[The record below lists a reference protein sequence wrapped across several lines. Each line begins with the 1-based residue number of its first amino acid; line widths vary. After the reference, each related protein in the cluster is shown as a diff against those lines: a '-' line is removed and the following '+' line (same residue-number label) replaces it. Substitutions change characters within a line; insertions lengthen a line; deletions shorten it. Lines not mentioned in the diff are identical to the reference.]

1 MEDFTRFF
9 MGEALENLTVNGWKW
24 LWGMSPS
31 HFSEAAK
38 TSDDIILE
46 EITRSLVEVRSI
58 IVKIQGAVEGVR
70 LVTQEIEAQYHL
82 KGEYQKELIEI
93 SLESDRKG
101 DILAARSAMSQAIQ
115 LERFRS
121 ELKKRLEISQ
131 DRLITI
137 QEIYIQKSDDL
148 SLLEIDIK
156 MIRTQGEVN
165 TSISLDQSPDL
176 MVFKEKFENVRTEI
190 EDRYH
195 QIQIEIQLSHSSN
208 YELGKTLNTDD
219 IDERIKELR
228 NIENH
233 PKNSGN

>member
-9 MGEALENLTVNGWKW
+9 MGEALGNLTVNGWKW

-31 HFSEAAK
+31 HSPATAK

-58 IVKIQGAVEGVR
+58 IVKIQSAVDRVR
-70 LVTQEIEAQYHL
+70 LVTQEIEDQYHL
-82 KGEYQKELIEI
+82 KRQHQKELVEI

-101 DILAARSAMSQAIQ
+101 NILAARSAMAQAIQ
-115 LERFRS
+115 LERFIS
-121 ELKKRLEISQ
+121 ELQKRLEISQ
-131 DRLITI
+131 ERLMTI

-156 MIRTQGEVN
+156 MIKTQREVN
-165 TSISLDQSPDL
+165 ISIDLDRSPDL
-176 MVFKEKFENVRTEI
+176 MIFKERLENVRTEI

-195 QIQIEIQLSHSSN
+195 QIQVEIQLSHSSN
-208 YELGKTLNTDD
+208 CELGKTLNADD
-219 IDERIKELR
+219 IDERIEELR
-228 NIENH
+228 NIEDRA
-233 PKNSGN
+233 KNLEN

>member
-58 IVKIQGAVEGVR
+58 IVKIQGAVGGVR

-156 MIRTQGEVN
+156 MIRTQREVN
-165 TSISLDQSPDL
+165 TSIGLDKSPDL
-176 MVFKEKFENVRTEI
+176 MVLKEKLENVRIEI